1 MRSGFTLVEVLVALF
16 LFEFGMLALAAATA
30 VAARDLAAAN
40 VSLRAQAIARTRV
53 EQLRSAPCPAPD
65 AGTATT
71 NGVREFWRVSA
82 AGSLRIISD
91 SVAFTLPRGRRG
103 THVRRAWTICA
114 T

>member
-1 MRSGFTLVEVLVALF
+1 VRNGFTLVEVLVALF

-40 VSLRAQAIARTRV
+40 IGLRAQMITRNRV
-53 EQLRSAPCPAPD
+53 EQLRSAPCPVPD
-65 AGTATT
+65 KGTETT
-71 NGVREFWRVSA
+71 NGVREFWQVSA

-91 SVAFTLPRGRRG
+91 SVAFALPRGRRG
-103 THVRRAWTICA
+103 TVVRRAWAICA